1 MCGLWHRVKL
11 TLQVLH
17 VLLWLGLPLHEFNLC
32 QILRT
37 APNWIALVVG
47 VGGNGRWRG
56 LMVWFRWRGCWL
68 VHHGQTAT
76 AGSLGPPLFGHPAGW
91 IGPNCWRAAWLARL
105 QCFIYVYSYTRVFVC
120 IEFTCTYLYLYNYV
134 YIRIY
139 YILCYD
145 YVYTYIYTY
154 RYTHK
159 LHINTD
165 MDCSE
170 GDSWKFKHFGDGQR
184 RHYVSGSCTCMS
196 PTMHYDL

>member
-1 MCGLWHRVKL
+1 MWFM
-11 TLQVLH
+11 TLAKTHKKQVL
-17 VLLWLGLPLHEFNLC
+17 LMFYICFTMALC
-32 QILRT
+32 PPVAWMSSISDVTASLRT

-91 IGPNCWRAAWLARL
+91 IGLNCWRAAWLAGDSSAL
-105 QCFIYVYSYTRVFVC
+105 SMYIHTHVSLYVPNLHVHIYIYITMY
-120 IEFTCTYLYLYNYV
+120 ICT
-134 YIRIY
+134 

-154 RYTHK
+154 RYTRK
-159 LHINTD
+159 LHINTE

-170 GDSWKFKHFGDGQR
+170 GDSWKFNHFGDG
-184 RHYVSGSCTCMS
+184 
-196 PTMHYDL
+196 

>member
-1 MCGLWHRVKL
+1 MCGLWHWVKL

-17 VLLWLGLPLHEFNLC
+17 VLLWLGLPLHEFNLWR

-91 IGPNCWRAAWLARL
+91 IGPNCWRAAWLDSSAL
-105 QCFIYVYSYTRVFVC
+105 SMYIHTHVSLYVSNLHVHIYIYITMYIYVYIMLWLC
-120 IEFTCTYLYLYNYV
+120 I
-134 YIRIY
+134 YI
-139 YILCYD
+139 
-145 YVYTYIYTY
+145 
-154 RYTHK
+154 
-159 LHINTD
+159 HI
-165 MDCSE
+165 
-170 GDSWKFKHFGDGQR
+170 HI
-184 RHYVSGSCTCMS
+184 
-196 PTMHYDL
+196 